1 MSNLPTSD
9 TASASSPSLSAAQVS
24 PLFEPVNLAGLE
36 LCNRIAMAPM
46 TRRLSPDNRVPS
58 QAVVEY
64 YTRRAAGGVGL
75 IITEGT
81 HVDDRHAPDSEN
93 VPGIFTDEQAEGWKR
108 VIGSVHAASNNFA
121 GPSRIAVQLWH
132 TGRHAMNP
140 IGPSPIPI
148 QKRDGGFK
156 DTPREM
162 TEADMDEV
170 VAIFENAARLSLKA
184 GFDSMEIHGAHGY
197 LLDSFLS
204 PASNQR
210 TDDYGGSFENRMRF
224 PLRVVRAVRAVID
237 EHASPDYPLM
247 IRFSQWRMEDYAAYA
262 FPDPDHLE
270 QWVLALKEAGIDILH
285 VSTRDATDPG
295 FPHLFKTDTEDGRRT
310 LAGWTR
316 KLSGGMPTVA
326 VGRVSVSASM
336 DEGAAVETTDPAP
349 AAELIAR
356 GETDMVAVG
365 RALIANADWCDIV
378 REGRWTDLVPYRRDM
393 LESLDD

>member
-9 TASASSPSLSAAQVS
+9 SASATSPSLSAAQVA
-24 PLFEPVNLAGLE
+24 PLFEPTNLAGLDV
-36 LCNRIAMAPM
+36 CNRIAMAPM
-46 TRRLSPDNRVPS
+46 TRRLSPDDRVPS
-58 QAVVEY
+58 QAVVDY
-64 YTRRAAGGVGL
+64 YTRRAEGGVGL

-93 VPGIFTDEQAEGWKR
+93 VPGIFTEEQAAGWKR
-108 VIGSVHAASNNFA
+108 VIDSVHAAKNRFA
-121 GPSRIAVQLWH
+121 GRSRIAVQLWH
-132 TGRHAMNP
+132 TGRHAMDP
-140 IGPSPIPI
+140 IGPSPIPV
-148 QKRDGGFK
+148 QKRDGGYK
-156 DTPREM
+156 ATPREM

-170 VAIFENAARLSLKA
+170 VAIFENAALLSLKA

-224 PLRVVRAVRAVID
+224 PLRVVRAVRKVID
-237 EHASPDYPLM
+237 EHAGSDYPLM

-262 FPDPDHLE
+262 FHDPDHLE
-270 QWVLALKEAGIDILH
+270 RWVLALKDAGIDILH

-295 FPHLFKTDTEDGRRT
+295 FPHLFDTDTEDGRRT

-326 VGRVSVSASM
+326 VGRVTVSASM

-349 AAELIAR
+349 AAKLIAR
-356 GETDMVAVG
+356 GEADMIAVG
-365 RALIANADWCDIV
+365 RALIANPNWCDIV
-378 REGRWTDLVPYRRDM
+378 RDGRWTELVPYTRDM
-393 LESLDD
+393 LETLDD

>member
-1 MSNLPTSD
+1 MTKLPTAD
-9 TASASSPSLSAAQVS
+9 QDLSPEAAAERVA
-24 PLFEPVNLAGLE
+24 PLFERADLAGIE

-46 TRRLSPDNRVPS
+46 TRRLSPDDRVPS
-58 QAVVEY
+58 QAVVDY
-64 YTRRAAGGVGL
+64 YARRAAGGVGL

-81 HVDDRHAPDSEN
+81 HVDDKHAPDSAN
-93 VPGIFTDEQAEGWKR
+93 VPGIFNDEQASGWKR
-108 VIGSVHAASNNFA
+108 VIDAVHSAENSFGS
-121 GPSRIAVQLWH
+121 PSRIAVQLWH

-140 IGPSPIPI
+140 IGPSAIPV
-148 QKRDGGFK
+148 QKRDGGYK

-170 VAIFENAARLSLKA
+170 VAIFENAARLSIEA

-224 PLRVVRAVRAVID
+224 PLRVVRAVRKVID
-237 EHASPDYPLM
+237 DHAGPDYPLM
-247 IRFSQWRMEDYAAYA
+247 IRFSQWRMEDYSAYA
-262 FPDPDHLE
+262 YPDPDHLE
-270 QWVLALKEAGIDILH
+270 RWVLALKDAGVDILH

-295 FPHLFKTDTEDGRRT
+295 FPHLFDTDTEDGRRT

-336 DEGAAVETTDPAP
+336 DEGAAVQTTDPAP
-349 AAELIAR
+349 AAELISR
-356 GETDMVAVG
+356 GEADMIAVG
-365 RALIANADWCDIV
+365 RSLIANPRWCDTV
-378 REGRWTDLVPYRRDM
+378 REGRWNELVPYTREM

>member
-1 MSNLPTSD
+1 MTKLPTAD
-9 TASASSPSLSAAQVS
+9 QDLSPEVAAERVA
-24 PLFEPVNLAGLE
+24 PLFERAELAGLE

-46 TRRLSPDNRVPS
+46 TRRLSPGDRVPS

-64 YTRRAAGGVGL
+64 YARRAAGGVGL

-81 HVDDRHAPDSEN
+81 HVDDKHAPDSEN
-93 VPGIFTDEQAEGWKR
+93 VPGIFNEEQAAGWKR
-108 VIGSVHAASNNFA
+108 VIEAVHSAENCF
-121 GPSRIAVQLWH
+121 GLPSRIAVQLWH

-140 IGPSPIPI
+140 IGPSPIPV
-148 QKRDGGFK
+148 QKRDGGYK

-170 VAIFENAARLSLKA
+170 VAIFENAARLSIAA

-224 PLRVVRAVRAVID
+224 PLRVVRAVRKVID
-237 EHASPDYPLM
+237 ETAGREYPLM
-247 IRFSQWRMEDYAAYA
+247 IRFSQWRMEDYSAYA
-262 FPDPDHLE
+262 YPDPEHLE
-270 QWVLALKEAGIDILH
+270 RWVRELNTAGVDILH

-295 FPHLFKTDTEDGRRT
+295 FPHLFDTDTEDGRRT

-336 DEGAAVETTDPAP
+336 DEGAAVQTTDPAP
-349 AAELIAR
+349 AAELISR
-356 GETDMVAVG
+356 GEADMIAVG
-365 RALIANADWCDIV
+365 RSLIANPRWCNTV
-378 REGRWTDLVPYRRDM
+378 REGRWNELVPYTREM
-393 LESLDD
+393 LETLDD

>member
-1 MSNLPTSD
+1 MTKLPTAD
-9 TASASSPSLSAAQVS
+9 QDLSPEAAAERVA
-24 PLFEPVNLAGLE
+24 PLFERAELAGLE

-46 TRRLSPDNRVPS
+46 TRRLAPDDRVPS
-58 QAVVEY
+58 QAIADY
-64 YTRRAAGGVGL
+64 YARRASGGVGL

-81 HVDDRHAPDSEN
+81 HVDDQHAPDSEN
-93 VPGIFTDEQAEGWKR
+93 VPGIFNDEQASGWKR
-108 VIGSVHAASNNFA
+108 VIEAVHSAENTFGS
-121 GPSRIAVQLWH
+121 PSRIAVQLWH

-140 IGPSPIPI
+140 IGPSPIPV
-148 QKRDGGFK
+148 QKRDGGYK
-156 DTPREM
+156 DTPRQM

-170 VAIFENAARLSLKA
+170 VGIFENAARLSIEA

-237 EHASPDYPLM
+237 EHAGPEYPLM

-262 FPDPDHLE
+262 YPDPEHLE
-270 QWVLALKEAGIDILH
+270 RWVLALKEAGIDILH

-295 FPHLFKTDTEDGRRT
+295 FPHLFDTDTEDGRRT

-336 DEGAAVETTDPAP
+336 DEGAAVQTTDPAP
-349 AAELIAR
+349 VAGLITR
-356 GETDMVAVG
+356 GEADMIAVG
-365 RALIANADWCDIV
+365 RSLIANPRWCDIV
-378 REGRWTDLVPYRRDM
+378 KEGRWSELVPYTREM
-393 LESLDD
+393 LETLDD

>member
-1 MSNLPTSD
+1 MTKLPTAD
-9 TASASSPSLSAAQVS
+9 QDLSPEVAAGRVG
-24 PLFEPVNLAGLE
+24 PLFERTELAGLE

-46 TRRLSPDNRVPS
+46 TRRLSPDDRVPS

-64 YTRRAAGGVGL
+64 YARRAAGGVGL

-81 HVDDRHAPDSEN
+81 HVDDKHAPDSEN
-93 VPGIFTDEQAEGWKR
+93 VPGIFNEEQAAGWKR
-108 VIGSVHAASNNFA
+108 VIEAVHSAENCF
-121 GPSRIAVQLWH
+121 GLPSRIAVQLWH

-140 IGPSPIPI
+140 IGPSPIPV
-148 QKRDGGFK
+148 QKRDGGYK

-170 VAIFENAARLSLKA
+170 VAIFENAARLSIAA

-224 PLRVVRAVRAVID
+224 PLRVVRGVRKVID
-237 EHASPDYPLM
+237 ETAGREYPLM
-247 IRFSQWRMEDYAAYA
+247 IRFSQWRMEDYSAYA
-262 FPDPDHLE
+262 YPDPDHLE
-270 QWVLALKEAGIDILH
+270 RWVLALKDAGVDILH

-295 FPHLFKTDTEDGRRT
+295 FPHLFDTDTEDGRRT

-336 DEGAAVETTDPAP
+336 DEGAAVQTTDPAP
-349 AAELIAR
+349 AAELIQR
-356 GETDMVAVG
+356 GEADMIAVG
-365 RALIANADWCDIV
+365 RSLIANPRWCDTV
-378 REGRWTDLVPYRRDM
+378 REGRWNELVPYTREM

>member
-1 MSNLPTSD
+1 MTKLPTAD
-9 TASASSPSLSAAQVS
+9 QDLSPEVAAGRVG
-24 PLFEPVNLAGLE
+24 PLFERTELAGLE

-46 TRRLSPDNRVPS
+46 TRRLSPDDRVPS

-64 YTRRAAGGVGL
+64 YARRAAGGVGL

-81 HVDDRHAPDSEN
+81 HVDDKHAPDSEN
-93 VPGIFTDEQAEGWKR
+93 VPGIFNEEQAAGWKR
-108 VIGSVHAASNNFA
+108 VIEAVHSAENCF
-121 GPSRIAVQLWH
+121 GLPSRIAVQLWH

-140 IGPSPIPI
+140 IGPSPIPV
-148 QKRDGGFK
+148 QKRDGGYK

-170 VAIFENAARLSLKA
+170 VAIFENAARLSIAA

-224 PLRVVRAVRAVID
+224 PLRVVRGVRKVID
-237 EHASPDYPLM
+237 ETAGREYPLM
-247 IRFSQWRMEDYAAYA
+247 IRFSQWRMEDYSAYA
-262 FPDPDHLE
+262 YPDPDHLE
-270 QWVLALKEAGIDILH
+270 RWVLALKDAGVDILH
-285 VSTRDATDPG
+285 VSTREATDPG
-295 FPHLFKTDTEDGRRT
+295 FPHLFDTDTEDGRRT

-336 DEGAAVETTDPAP
+336 DEGAAVQTTDPAP
-349 AAELIAR
+349 AAELIQR
-356 GETDMVAVG
+356 GEADMIAVG
-365 RALIANADWCDIV
+365 RSLIANPRWCDTV
-378 REGRWTDLVPYRRDM
+378 REGRWNELVPYTREM

>member
-1 MSNLPTSD
+1 MSKIPTRHSP
-9 TASASSPSLSAAQVS
+9 SAISPSLSAEQVA

-46 TRRLSPDNRVPS
+46 TRRLTPDDRVPS
-58 QAVVEY
+58 QAVVDY

-81 HVDDRHAPDSEN
+81 HVDAKHAPDSEN
-93 VPGIFTDEQAEGWKR
+93 VPGIFTNEQAAGWKR
-108 VIGSVHAASNNFA
+108 VIDSVHAAKNSFA

-132 TGRHAMNP
+132 TGRHAMDP
-140 IGPSPIPI
+140 IGPSAIPV
-148 QKRDGGFK
+148 QKKSGGTNT
-156 DTPREM
+156 TPRAM

-170 VAIFENAARLSLKA
+170 VAIFENAARLALQA

-224 PLRVVRAVRAVID
+224 PLRVVRAVRAVLD
-237 EHASPDYPLM
+237 QHAGPDYPLM
-247 IRFSQWRMEDYAAYA
+247 IRFSQWRMEDYSAYA
-262 FPDPDHLE
+262 FPDPEHLE
-270 QWVLALKEAGIDILH
+270 RWVLALKDAGVDILH
-285 VSTRDATDPG
+285 VSTRDATAPG
-295 FPHLFKTDTEDGRRT
+295 FPHLFDPDTEDGRRT
-310 LAGWTR
+310 LAGWAR
-316 KLSGGMPTVA
+316 KLSGNMPTVA

-336 DEGAAVETTDPAP
+336 DEGAAVQTTDPAP
-349 AAELIAR
+349 VADLITR
-356 GETDMVAVG
+356 GEADLIAVG
-365 RALIANADWCDIV
+365 RSLIANPRWCEIV
-378 REGRWTDLVPYRRDM
+378 REGRWTELVPYSRDM

>member
-1 MSNLPTSD
+1 MTKLPTAD
-9 TASASSPSLSAAQVS
+9 QDLSPEVAAERVG
-24 PLFEPVNLAGLE
+24 PLFERTKLAGLE

-46 TRRLSPDNRVPS
+46 TRRLSPDDRVPS
-58 QAVVEY
+58 QAVVDY
-64 YTRRAAGGVGL
+64 YARRAAGGVGL

-81 HVDDRHAPDSEN
+81 HVDDKHAPDSEN
-93 VPGIFTDEQAEGWKR
+93 VPGIFNEEQAAGWKR
-108 VIGSVHAASNNFA
+108 VIEAVHSAENCF
-121 GPSRIAVQLWH
+121 GLPSRIAVQLWH

-140 IGPSPIPI
+140 IGPSPIPV
-148 QKRDGGFK
+148 QKRDGGYK

-170 VAIFENAARLSLKA
+170 VAIFENAARLSIAA

-224 PLRVVRAVRAVID
+224 PLRVVRGVRKVID
-237 EHASPDYPLM
+237 ETAGREYPLM
-247 IRFSQWRMEDYAAYA
+247 IRFSQWRMEDYSAYA
-262 FPDPDHLE
+262 YPDPDHLE
-270 QWVLALKEAGIDILH
+270 RWVLALKDAGVDILH

-295 FPHLFKTDTEDGRRT
+295 FPHLFDTDTEDGRRT

-336 DEGAAVETTDPAP
+336 DEGAAVQTTDPAP
-349 AAELIAR
+349 AAELIQR
-356 GETDMVAVG
+356 GEADMIAVG
-365 RALIANADWCDIV
+365 RSLIANPRWCNTV
-378 REGRWTDLVPYRRDM
+378 REGRWNELVPYTREM
-393 LESLDD
+393 LETLDD

>member
-1 MSNLPTSD
+1 MTKLPTAD
-9 TASASSPSLSAAQVS
+9 QDLSPEAAAERVA
-24 PLFEPVNLAGLE
+24 PLFERADLAGIE

-46 TRRLSPDNRVPS
+46 TRRLAPDDRVPS
-58 QAVVEY
+58 QAVVDY
-64 YTRRAAGGVGL
+64 YARRAAGGVGL

-81 HVDDRHAPDSEN
+81 HVDDKHAPDSEN
-93 VPGIFTDEQAEGWKR
+93 VPGIFNDEQAAGWKR
-108 VIGSVHAASNNFA
+108 VIEAVHSAENNF
-121 GPSRIAVQLWH
+121 GSPSRIAVQLWH

-140 IGPSPIPI
+140 IGPSAIPV
-148 QKRDGGFK
+148 QKRDGGYK

-170 VAIFENAARLSLKA
+170 VAIFENAARLSIEA

-224 PLRVVRAVRAVID
+224 PLRVVRAVRKVLDEAVGR
-237 EHASPDYPLM
+237 EYPLM
-247 IRFSQWRMEDYAAYA
+247 IRFSQWRMEDYSAYA
-262 FPDPDHLE
+262 YPDPDHLE
-270 QWVLALKEAGIDILH
+270 RWVLALKDAGVDILH

-295 FPHLFKTDTEDGRRT
+295 FPRLFDTDTEDGRRT

-336 DEGAAVETTDPAP
+336 DEGAAVQTTDPAP
-349 AAELIAR
+349 AAELISR
-356 GETDMVAVG
+356 GEADMIAVG
-365 RALIANADWCDIV
+365 RSLIANPRWCDTV
-378 REGRWTDLVPYRRDM
+378 REGRWNELVPYTREM